1 MYVCPGTCPLYNN
14 EHAFNDPLQWWK
26 PNCVKCP
33 YTANVAHLYLA
44 VAATS
49 APSER
54 VWSHAARILSLHCA
68 RLDDKP
74 VGSIMF
80 VREHIKYLRKHYC
93 KLAKEETESHSH
105 FLVDLE
111 LEYLPPLV
119 GEEEEEGDVGQND
132 HLLEF

>member
-1 MYVCPGTCPLYNN
+1 MDVYTRACPLYNN

-26 PNCVKCP
+26 PNYVKYP
-33 YTANVAHLYLA
+33 HAANVAHRYLA
-44 VAATS
+44 VPATS
-49 APSER
+49 ALSER
-54 VWSHAARILSLHCA
+54 VWSHAARILSRRHA
-68 RLDDKP
+68 RLDDKLA
-74 VGSIMF
+74 GRIIF
-80 VREHIKYLRKHYC
+80 VRENIKYLRKHYC

-111 LEYLPPLV
+111 LEHLPSLV